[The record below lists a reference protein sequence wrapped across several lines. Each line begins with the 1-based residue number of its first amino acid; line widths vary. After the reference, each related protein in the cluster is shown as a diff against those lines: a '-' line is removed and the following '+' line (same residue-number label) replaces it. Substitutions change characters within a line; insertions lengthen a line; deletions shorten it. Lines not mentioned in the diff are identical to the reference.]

1 MPDRYQ
7 QLVTSPLGRQVA
19 DAFSLPVPEPLRRYE
34 PGQSLIEGLALVG
47 EAKGGRLLPAALG
60 VLEAAEADV
69 RRTVDDSAN
78 PYGALV
84 FDASGIDDSGRLR
97 ELYQFF
103 HAVVRRTGPSA
114 RLIVLAAATDE
125 GDARTRTAQRAI
137 EGFTRSLGKEL
148 RQGSTCN
155 LVRIAR
161 GAEDRAASTLAFL
174 LSAKSAFVAGQ
185 VVTLRPTDESPVELV
200 DPARPHAGRVAL
212 VTGAAQGIGAS
223 MAAVLARDGA
233 HVICVDIPAQG
244 EALARVANH
253 VGGSTLHLDVTA
265 ASAPATLVDHL
276 RGRQFAEAGAGGG
289 PGIDVVVHNA
299 GITRDKTLA
308 GMDDERW
315 DQVLDVNLS
324 SQERLDEA
332 LLEADLLRP
341 HGRVIGVSS
350 IGGIAGNR
358 GQTNYGTSKAGV
370 IGRVEALADELAG
383 RAATIN
389 AVAPGFIETAMTA
402 RMPVGVREAGRRMS
416 SLGQGGRPVDVA
428 EAVSWLADVR
438 SGAVNGQVV
447 RVCGQSLLGA

>member
-1 MPDRYQ
+1 ADRYQ

-19 DAFSLPVPEPLRRYE
+19 DALSLPVPEPLRRYE
-34 PGQSLIEGLALVG
+34 PGQPLIEGLALVG
-47 EAKGGRLLPAALG
+47 EAKGGRLLPAALA
-60 VLEAAEADV
+60 VLEGAGADV
-69 RRTVDDSAN
+69 RRTVDDSVT

-84 FDASGIDDSGRLR
+84 FDASGIDDSSRLR
-97 ELYQFF
+97 ELYEFF
-103 HAVVRRTGPSA
+103 HAAIRKTGPSA
-114 RLIVLAAATDE
+114 RLVVLAGATDE
-125 GDARTRTAQRAI
+125 GDTRRRTAQRAI

-155 LVRIAR
+155 LARIAE
-161 GAEDRAASTLAFL
+161 GAEDRAESTLAFL

-185 VVTLRPTDESPVELV
+185 VVTLRPSDEPVAEV
-200 DPARPHAGRVAL
+200 EDAARPHTGRIAL

-223 MAAVLARDGA
+223 MAAVLSRDGA
-233 HVICVDIPAQG
+233 HVICADIPAQG

-253 VGGSTLHLDVTA
+253 VGGSTLHLDVTG
-265 ASAPATLVDHL
+265 STAPQTLVDHVRERHGHL
-276 RGRQFAEAGAGGG
+276 
-289 PGIDVVVHNA
+289 DVVVHNA

-308 GMDDERW
+308 GMDDARW
-315 DQVLDVNLS
+315 DSVLDVNLS

-341 HGRVIGVSS
+341 HARVIGVAS

-358 GQTNYGTSKAGV
+358 GQTNYGASKAGV
-370 IGRVEALADELAG
+370 IGRVEALADEM
-383 RAATIN
+383 RSRQATIN

-402 RMPVGVREAGRRMS
+402 RMPIGVREAGRRMS

-428 EAVSWLADVR
+428 EAVSWLADAR

>member
-1 MPDRYQ
+1 MADRYQ

-19 DAFSLPVPEPLRRYE
+19 DVLSLPVPEPLRRYE
-34 PGQSLIEGLALVG
+34 PGQSLVEGLALVG
-47 EAKGGRLLPAALG
+47 EAKGGRLLPAALA
-60 VLEAAEADV
+60 VLEDAGADV
-69 RRTVDDSAN
+69 RRTVDGSEN

-84 FDASGIDDSGRLR
+84 FDASGIDDSSRLR
-97 ELYQFF
+97 ELYEFF
-103 HAVVRRTGPSA
+103 HAAIRKSGPSA
-114 RLIVLAAATDE
+114 RLLVLAGATDE
-125 GDARTRTAQRAI
+125 GDTRRRTAQRAI

-155 LVRIAR
+155 LVRIAE

-185 VVTLRPTDESPVELV
+185 VVTLRAGDEPLAEVE
-200 DPARPHAGRVAL
+200 DATRPHAGRVAL

-233 HVICVDIPAQG
+233 HVICADIPAQG
-244 EALARVANH
+244 ESLARVANH

-265 ASAPATLVDHL
+265 PSAPQTLVDHL
-276 RGRQFAEAGAGGG
+276 RERHSQ
-289 PGIDVVVHNA
+289 GIDVVVHNA

-308 GMDDERW
+308 GMDDARW
-315 DQVLDVNLS
+315 DSVLDVNLS

-341 HGRVIGVSS
+341 HGRIIGVSS

-358 GQTNYGTSKAGV
+358 GQTNYGASKAGV
-370 IGRVEALADELAG
+370 IGRVESLADEMAD
-383 RAATIN
+383 RRATIN

-402 RMPVGVREAGRRMS
+402 RMPIGVREAGRRMS

-428 EAVSWLADVR
+428 EAVSWLADAR